1 MRSPRWR
8 WWISPNER
16 FFSLARQRDAEA
28 IGAAWA
34 RQFSPDEQPAFYVD
48 GQTPEVTIGV
58 TGAARGEGVGGGL
71 LSALLAEAARRGVGL
86 CLNVRHDNPARRLYE
101 RIGFRLV
108 PGSAVP
114 NRVGGTSFG
123 MIWAAP
129 RAETPPSFTVGTDQ
143 G

>member
-48 GQTPEVTIGV
+48 GRTQEVTIGV
-58 TGAARGEGVGGGL
+58 SGSARGEGLGARL
-71 LSALLAEAARRGVGL
+71 LSAVLAEAARRRPLPECPPRQSGAPPLRAYRVSPRAGFRRSQPGRRH
-86 CLNVRHDNPARRLYE
+86 VIRHDL
-101 RIGFRLV
+101 G
-108 PGSAVP
+108 
-114 NRVGGTSFG
+114 
-123 MIWAAP
+123 
-129 RAETPPSFTVGTDQ
+129 
-143 G
+143 